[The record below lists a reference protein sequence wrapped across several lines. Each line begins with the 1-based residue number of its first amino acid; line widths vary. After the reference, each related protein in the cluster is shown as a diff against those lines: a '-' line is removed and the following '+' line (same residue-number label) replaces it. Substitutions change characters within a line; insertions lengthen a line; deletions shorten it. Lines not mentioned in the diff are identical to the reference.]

1 MRALQP
7 SQFPTVSGIASI
19 LWILL
24 ATLPLGASAD
34 TCTIAASSLQ
44 QQMDG
49 FGAGVAFLYDG
60 QDPLP
65 EAQMGTLFGTSGAQ
79 FGLTIIRVRIPP
91 DGNYTAAVTD
101 GQRAH
106 VRGAKIL
113 ATPWTPPAAMKNNNS
128 LINGGAL
135 LPAQYAAYATY
146 LDDFAKHMAANNAPL
161 AVISVQNEPDWQPDY
176 ESCGW
181 TAEQLRT
188 FCRENAGA
196 ISVPVMMPESLRFDQ
211 SLSDPTL
218 NDAVAAANV
227 DYIGGHLYGVTTI
240 NDYPLARSLGKHLWM
255 TEYLENDQTL
265 ASSLATARQIT
276 NCLTV
281 GNMSAYIWWK
291 CIGDANGLLNNAA
304 EPQRR
309 GYVMAQFS
317 RYVRPG
323 DYRVGVTGGTGA
335 LAVSAFADPATGRCA
350 IVAVNDSTQPV
361 TQSFQLQ
368 DLRLAALTPVV
379 TSATQSLETQ
389 AAVGTAG
396 AAFTYA
402 VPAQSVVTF
411 HAVSAPVIRNAA
423 TASLTQGVATSY
435 MIDATFGPTSF
446 SATGLPSGLSLNAAT
461 GAITGTPTAA
471 GDFTVT
477 LGATNAAGTTTT
489 AVTMT
494 IASNGGA
501 ITLGQLTAN
510 YDGTP
515 KPVTYTVSPSNLA
528 VAVTYN
534 GSTTAPTLP
543 GSYAV
548 TATVTTPGYTGS
560 ASGMLVIAAVPASLR
575 PDGFAAATTGGGS
588 VEAVVVETA
597 AGLKQRAEASGSA
610 VITIIGTL
618 DLRSLSP
625 AGVINVTSNKT
636 IQGRDADSGI
646 IGCIGIGQGV
656 SNVAVRGLTIA
667 NPTGDGIAISGA
679 SNVYITHC
687 SIFDCAGY
695 LLSIADSATNV
706 TASWNEFYYTTSTT
720 AHRMAVRIGA
730 SETTPLRVTLHHNR
744 WSQHA
749 DQYLPAATYGYVH
762 LYSNCYDVAGNTAG
776 AAALA
781 NSQLLA
787 EYNLFANTANPLA
800 KSAGGLIRSIGNVFT
815 ATTGTADAGTDS
827 VFVPSYSYELTQ
839 PAQLPAALDAAL
851 PSPAAGNVAG
861 ASSAMPAVL
870 SAAISVPSS
879 TVTAGSSFTLTA
891 SATGFTASQYQW
903 RVNNAAIAGAT
914 GATYSVTSAQ
924 SSHAGTYTVVVT
936 NTATG
941 SDIVSAPVVMN
952 VNASGGSSGGS
963 TGGGT
968 GGSTGGGSSGGGGGG
983 ALPVWL
989 PAGVIVLFL
998 KRRAQRLRS
1007 TAD

>member
-1 MRALQP
+1 
-7 SQFPTVSGIASI
+7 
-19 LWILL
+19 
-24 ATLPLGASAD
+24 
-34 TCTIAASSLQ
+34 
-44 QQMDG
+44 MDG

-65 EAQMGTLFGTSGAQ
+65 EAQMDTLFGTSGAQ
-79 FGLTIIRVRIPP
+79 FGLTIIRIRIPP

-106 VRGAKIL
+106 ARGAKIL
-113 ATPWTPPAAMKNNNS
+113 ATPWTPPAAMKDNNS

-146 LDDFAKHMAANNAPL
+146 LDDFAKHMASNNAPL
-161 AVISVQNEPDWQPDY
+161 AVISVQNEPDWKPDY

-188 FCRENAGA
+188 FCRNNAGA
-196 ISVPVMMPESLRFDQ
+196 ISVPVMMPESLGFSH

-218 NDAVAAANV
+218 NDAAAAANV

-240 NDYPLARSLGKHLWM
+240 TDYPLARSLGKHLWM

-265 ASSLATARQIT
+265 ASSLTTARQIT
-276 NCLTV
+276 DCLTV

-309 GYVMAQFS
+309 GYIMAQFS

-323 DYRVGVTGGTGA
+323 DYRIGVTGGTGT
-335 LAVSAFADPATGRCA
+335 LAVSAFSDPATGRSA
-350 IVAVNDSTQPV
+350 IVVVNDSTQPV

-368 DLRLAALTPVV
+368 DLKLASLTPVV

-389 AAVGTAG
+389 VAVGIAG
-396 AAFTYA
+396 SAFTYA

-411 HAVSAPVIRNAA
+411 HGVSLPVIRNAA
-423 TASLTQGVATSY
+423 TTSLTQGTATSY
-435 MIDATFGPTSF
+435 SIDATFGATTY
-446 SATGLPSGLSLNAAT
+446 SATGLPPGLSLNTVT
-461 GAITGTPTAA
+461 GAITGTPTSA
-471 GDFTVT
+471 GDFPVS
-477 LGATNAAGTTTT
+477 LGATNAAGTTT
-489 AVTMT
+489 ASVVMT
-494 IASNGGA
+494 VASISGTV
-501 ITLGQLTAN
+501 TLGQLSAN

-528 VAVTYN
+528 VAVTYD
-534 GSTTAPTLP
+534 GGTTVPTLP

-548 TATVTTPGYTGS
+548 NATVTTPGYTGS
-560 ASGMLVIAAVPASLR
+560 ASGTLIIAAVPAALH
-575 PDGFAAATTGGGS
+575 PDGFAAATTGGGGA
-588 VEAVVVETA
+588 EAVAVDTP

-625 AGVINVTSNKT
+625 AGMINVTSNKT

-646 IGCIGIGQGV
+646 IGCIGVGQGV

-679 SNVYITHC
+679 NNVYITHC

-695 LLSIADSATNV
+695 LLSIADSASDV
-706 TASWNEFYYTTSTT
+706 TASWNEFYYTTSTA

-730 SETTPLRVTLHHNR
+730 SETTPLRVTLHHNL

-749 DQYLPAATYGYVH
+749 DQYLPAATHGYVH
-762 LYSNCYDVAGNTAG
+762 LYNNCYDVAGNTAG
-776 AAALA
+776 AVALA

-787 EYNLFANTANPLA
+787 ESNLFTNIANPLA
-800 KSAGGLIRSIGNVFT
+800 KSAGGLIHSIGNVF
-815 ATTGTADAGTDS
+815 ASTTGTTDAGTDA
-827 VFVPSYSYELTQ
+827 VFTPGYSYELTP
-839 PAQLPAALDAAL
+839 PAQLPAVLNAAL
-851 PSPAAGNVAG
+851 PAPAAGNVAG
-861 ASSAMPAVL
+861 ASSSMPAVL
-870 SAAISVPSS
+870 SATISVPSS
-879 TVTAGSSFTLTA
+879 TVTATSSFTLTA
-891 SATGFTASQYQW
+891 SPTAFTASRYQW
-903 RVNNAAIAGAT
+903 RFNNAAIPGAT
-914 GATYSVTSAQ
+914 SATYSVTNAQ
-924 SSHAGTYTVVVT
+924 SNHAGTYTVVIT
-936 NTATG
+936 NQATG
-941 SDIVSAPVVMN
+941 SDIVSTPVVIT

-968 GGSTGGGSSGGGGGG
+968 GGSTSGGSSGGGGGGG

-989 PAGVIVLFL
+989 FAGIIALCL
-998 KRRAQRLRS
+998 SRWAQRHLA